1 MSIDTSPVRITNIPI
16 DSSRRAVDAA
26 DNVVEAYALNM
37 GIPDGIPLIEPQADV
52 ASKETEHSTTRPSP
66 RQRPRPALQGPR
78 GVKRRSDDDLH
89 AGGHRSKNRHIEETS
104 GGLSRNSDLAAS
116 ASEANRPQDVARYTP
131 NILEETGH
139 SMQYVDVRE
148 MVDYV
153 INESLRSGG
162 RPESSVSTPTSQGQ
176 IIEVHSRLGD
186 GSIRNKTIAWTVHDA
201 VPQHILGKLD
211 SFVPRRVCG

>member
-1 MSIDTSPVRITNIPI
+1 MFV

-37 GIPDGIPLIEPQADV
+37 GIPDGNPLVEPQAVV
-52 ASKETEHSTTRPSP
+52 ASKETESSKARPSP
-66 RQRPRPALQGPR
+66 RQKPRPALQGSR
-78 GVKRRSDDDLH
+78 GVKRRSDDNLH
-89 AGGHRSKNRHIEETS
+89 TEGHRSKIRLSEEP
-104 GGLSRNSDLAAS
+104 SDRVGRDSDPDGS
-116 ASEANRPQDVARYTP
+116 ASTNNKSQDVERYSP
-131 NILEETGH
+131 SILEETGH
-139 SMQYVDVRE
+139 SMQYINVRE
-148 MVDYV
+148 MVDFV
-153 INESLRSGG
+153 VNESLRSGG

-186 GSIRNKTIAWTVHDA
+186 GSIREKTIVWTVHDT

>member
-1 MSIDTSPVRITNIPI
+1 MTA

-37 GIPDGIPLIEPQADV
+37 GIPDGNPLVEPKAEV
-52 ASKETEHSTTRPSP
+52 ASKEVESSKARPSP
-66 RQRPRPALQGPR
+66 RQKARPALQGPR

-89 AGGHRSKNRHIEETS
+89 TTGHRSKIRLSEEP
-104 GGLSRNSDLAAS
+104 SDRADTHSDFETGATKDDKS
-116 ASEANRPQDVARYTP
+116 QDVDRYSP
-131 NILEETGH
+131 SILEETGH
-139 SMQYVDVRE
+139 SMQYINVRE

-162 RPESSVSTPTSQGQ
+162 RPESSVFTPTSQGQ

-186 GSIRNKTIAWTVHDA
+186 GSIRNKTITWTVHNS
-201 VPQHILGKLD
+201 VPQHILSKLD